1 MTSCW
6 DKVFC
11 ADLCAS
17 TQLREMFL
25 YAVMRKPQRCRLGFF
40 FTTWTSE
47 LHAENVYGIRRHQID
62 AEITRLTKQLEYLQ
76 RVRQQYAYLID
87 TEQKTVP

>member
-1 MTSCW
+1 MKPSHPR
-6 DKVFC
+6 
-11 ADLCAS
+11 AIPAI
-17 TQLREMFL
+17 
-25 YAVMRKPQRCRLGFF
+25 PQRPLTENGLRL
-40 FTTWTSE
+40 
-47 LHAENVYGIRRHQID
+47 HQID